1 MGRARQ
7 TPFDYAK
14 ALELLRQA
22 VGPLPKGSMF
32 AHLRAGH
39 TSMFEILVACV
50 VSIRTNDRVARE
62 AVGRLFAV
70 ASQPAELAALSET
83 TIDRLIAPATFHDRK
98 AATVREIARRTLRDY
113 GGELPA
119 NAYLLQSLPGVGP
132 VCANLAVRL
141 ARGEMF
147 EGADI
152 HAHRVVNRWGHVR
165 TARLEATQEH
175 LSTRLTPD
183 QRIELNALM
192 VPFGKYTC
200 TEVEP
205 RCSACP
211 LRVICRQ
218 VGVTSHR

>member
-1 MGRARQ
+1 MGHSRQ
-7 TPFDYAK
+7 PRFSYAK
-14 ALELLRQA
+14 ALDLLRQA

-32 AHLRAGH
+32 DHLRAGH

-50 VSIRTNDRVARE
+50 VSIRTNDRSARD

-70 ASQPAELAALSET
+70 ASQPAELAALPED
-83 TIDRLIAPATFHDRK
+83 TIDRLIAPVTFHDRK
-98 AATVREIARRTLRDY
+98 AATIREIARRTLRDY

-119 NAYLLQSLPGVGP
+119 NIYLLQSLPGVGP
-132 VCANLAVRL
+132 ICANLAVRL
-141 ARGEMF
+141 AHGEMF

-165 TARLEATQEH
+165 TTRLEATQDY
-175 LSTRLTPD
+175 LRTRLTPD
-183 QRIELNALM
+183 QRIELNALI

-200 TEVEP
+200 TEIEP
-205 RCSACP
+205 RCSTCP